1 MQKLKIIAF
10 LAAAAAVFA
19 AAAVLFYKK
28 HNENTEEKRF
38 KEQQTLF
45 ADISPNVTA
54 DETPPTVTAEE
65 QKIKVDYLAD
75 ARKINPQITAWIT
88 IPDTDIDFPVVQC
101 EDNSYYLN
109 HDFEQNESYMGT
121 PFLDC
126 RNNASFEDFNS
137 IVYGH
142 NISNKYMFAP
152 LLNFK
157 NADYFNSHPTGTL
170 TTSDKIYTVRFIV
183 CAVVESDSFA
193 YEAVFL
199 TDKDK
204 LVFLDSL
211 REIAVSLRDFSDD
224 ELLDKSFVTLS
235 TCSYEYDG
243 ARTILVGVLDG
254 DTNGSAEQ

>member
-19 AAAVLFYKK
+19 AAAALFYKK

-38 KEQQTLF
+38 EEQQTLF
-45 ADISPNVTA
+45 ADISPTVTA
-54 DETPPTVTAEE
+54 DEVQTEE
-65 QKIKVDYLAD
+65 KKKNREVDYLAN
-75 ARKINPQITAWIT
+75 ARKINPQITAWLT
-88 IPDTDIDFPVVQC
+88 VPDTDIDFPIVQC

-109 HDFEQNESYMGT
+109 HDFEQNESYMGV

-142 NISNKYMFAP
+142 NISNMYMFAP

-157 NADYFNSHPTGTL
+157 NADYFLSHPTGTL
-170 TTSDKIYTVRFIV
+170 TTSDKIFTVRFIA

-204 LVFLDSL
+204 LFFLDSL
-211 REIAVSLRDFSDD
+211 RENSVQLRDFSDD

-243 ARTILVGVLDG
+243 ARTILVGILEG
-254 DTNGSAEQ
+254 